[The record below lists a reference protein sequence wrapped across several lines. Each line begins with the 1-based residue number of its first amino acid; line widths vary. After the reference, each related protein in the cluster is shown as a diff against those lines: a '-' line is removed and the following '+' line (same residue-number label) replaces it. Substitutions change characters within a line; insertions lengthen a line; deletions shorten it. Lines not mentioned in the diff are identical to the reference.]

1 MKQSGY
7 VIGML
12 LLSMVAGAASAGDED
27 RLTTELRQVV
37 ESNLAAFNREDPS
50 ATLRSVH
57 TKSPEYTGM
66 QQALPS
72 QFGAL
77 DARTELVSF
86 RYLGHDDEFAI
97 ARVKFKTVDQSGEP
111 FAANVLDTIT
121 VFHQENGTWKYWDNH
136 VLGVELLQ

>member
-12 LLSMVAGAASAGDED
+12 LLSTVAGAAGAGDED
-27 RLTTELRQVV
+27 QLTTELRQVV
-37 ESNLAAFNREDPS
+37 ENSLAAYNREDNA
-50 ATLRSVH
+50 ATMQSVH
-57 TKSPEYTGM
+57 TKSPDFDDM
-66 QQALPS
+66 QRALPN

-86 RYLGHDDEFAI
+86 RYIGHDDEFAI

-111 FAANVLDTIT
+111 FVANVLDTIT